1 MDQKNIEDN
10 DSIIEL
16 PQEVNEI
23 DNIQSVPEEIEQ
35 IDDFPE
41 LETAN
46 EPSTVSNFANHGINK
61 LDERLSNSRN
71 SRNNKNNPVN
81 RTNNI
86 NNNKNSNNKIPG
98 LNKNNLKNNL
108 GKNKLGNNKLAS
120 ALNKKS
126 GLNKIPRLNSNRNQ
140 SLGSNSVPGENS
152 DTSPGKSN
160 RFKDLFGGRKNKSEN
175 KPSFQKLI
183 LKLIKKNPG
192 LILSIAIGVFS
203 FLMHFLLI
211 LVLIFAVMYAIELL
225 SNVTE
230 VINNV
235 GQIIWNGIIYR
246 EWKTDQ
252 SLYLHNIEVLID
264 AFLYDENKYDKSTVD
279 AEKIRYYVNT
289 TTFYSNIV
297 DPSLIGAESSSENST
312 TSDSDDIGTFIGNS
326 ATLDNKYSAVKL
338 DPRELIPKMF
348 DCGTYENGVLKEE
361 GLCSN
366 LFVTTDGAAK
376 NELSIFLGTNKKFYF
391 SEEKYEKYLRE
402 EYVPKKFINCDK
414 CSYKDVSDDEKAS
427 IADRITNEIMSQAKS
442 NYVSHN
448 ADDKSNYTAY
458 SIQSSGITVKDKEG
472 NVIGKYSLSEYV
484 ETIVERDAFK
494 YNDEIKKAYALTII
508 SKLLINV
515 SNNEIVEDIFDYSI
529 VTESTKKAVAS
540 VINLKI
546 MKDGKVY
553 YSTFDFEK
561 AQKVDPQEYVT
572 ILKALFGDDISIEK
586 SISNGLQLDSTTGF
600 YMRVEAPD
608 VNDTNY
614 FGTAGSRPCNTGE
627 CAWYA
632 ESRAREIT
640 KILYSDNPDL
650 WWSSSANGAGFCE
663 TKSAAK
669 FETCYFSDKN
679 CEILAGSIISWK
691 GNSIN
696 PYGHVGIVE
705 QVAENNIT
713 FSDSAANYGS
723 YSLKYGSWSAVEA
736 ALDANGF
743 ACSNGDPGS
752 YRRRFENCTSNPSTP
767 CFKLRNET
775 RSTFLNSHSGGA
787 KCIIYLT
794 KHIGGS

>member
-120 ALNKKS
+120 ALNKRS

-192 LILSIAIGVFS
+192 LIFSIAIGVFS

-484 ETIVERDAFK
+484 ETIVERDAAK

-508 SKLLINV
+508 SKLLVNV
-515 SNNEIVEDIFDYSI
+515 SNNEIVEDNFDSSI
-529 VTESTKKAVAS
+529 VTDSTKKAVAS

-561 AQKVDPQEYVT
+561 AQKVDPQEYVA

-586 SISNGLQLDSTTGF
+586 SISDGLQLDSTTGF
-600 YMRVEAPD
+600 YMRVEAPSIQSG
-608 VNDTNY
+608 TESYENY
-614 FGTAGSRPCNTGE
+614 YGKNNLGLIGE

-632 ESRAREIT
+632 TNRAREIT
-640 KILYSDNPDL
+640 NTLGVSIWTDNFDGGSFCTMAPQ
-650 WWSSSANGAGFCE
+650 ANNYKTCWPSRGEKCSPKQGA
-663 TKSAAK
+663 
-669 FETCYFSDKN
+669 
-679 CEILAGSIISWK
+679 IISWK
-691 GNSIN
+691 NGLW
-696 PYGHVGIVE
+696 GHVGIIEKVNDDNT
-705 QVAENNIT
+705 VLLGHSWVKNGK
-713 FSDSAANYGS
+713 YG
-723 YSLKYGSWSAVEA
+723 YKYGSTTAMEDDIDA
-736 ALDANGF
+736 GKIDRLDNCIGNGPD
-743 ACSNGDPGS
+743 G
-752 YRRRFENCTSNPSTP
+752 CTVIKKYSIE
-767 CFKLRNET
+767 KLQ
-775 RSTFLNSHSGGA
+775 HIWDGYDIV
-787 KCIIYLT
+787 CYIYLT
-794 KHIGGS
+794 DPK